1 MQVTSNNTPGL
12 GQLLPPVQ
20 VQTPTSYSRMT
31 YRCQLGPKCDLPLE
45 GTTASISYH
54 LHLHNH
60 AHKQFESICCPWAG
74 CIDGMLWR
82 NVARH
87 IKEKH
92 LGMKLQCEECGKR
105 YTRKEALTTHVQKCH
120 SSPASK

>member
-1 MQVTSNNTPGL
+1 
-12 GQLLPPVQ
+12 
-20 VQTPTSYSRMT
+20 
-31 YRCQLGPKCDLPLE
+31 GPECNIPLE

-60 AHKQFESICCPWAG
+60 AYKQFESICCPWAG

-92 LGMKLQCEECGKR
+92 LGLTLQCEECGRR
-105 YTRKEALTTHVQKCH
+105 YTRKESLTTHVQKCH
-120 SSPASK
+120 S